1 QFTQQDENI
10 YTLSWP
16 LASPRYLTRF
26 IEQNISHE
34 NTDLYRI
41 AREFI
46 YSIEELTE
54 LQITFNQEFAFENK
68 EVVFINAYSP
78 LIIATKNFFEHK
90 FKNEITAFGFS
101 IDHNILIEHSNSLNP
116 GNYFLAV
123 YKLTIDKQS
132 FNNKSTNEITMPI
145 LFDIEEDEIVREYEK
160 VETFFGLCQEYATI
174 LHFPAEVDDE
184 VINNL
189 RVDLSEEIDKK
200 NNEIF
205 KEQEIKFNTSIALHK
220 QQEEAYF

>member
-1 QFTQQDENI
+1 
-10 YTLSWP
+10 
-16 LASPRYLTRF
+16 
-26 IEQNISHE
+26 
-34 NTDLYRI
+34 
-41 AREFI
+41 
-46 YSIEELTE
+46 
-54 LQITFNQEFAFENK
+54 
-68 EVVFINAYSP
+68 
-78 LIIATKNFFEHK
+78 
-90 FKNEITAFGFS
+90 
-101 IDHNILIEHSNSLNP
+101 
-116 GNYFLAV
+116 
-123 YKLTIDKQS
+123 DKQS

-220 QQEEAYF
+220 QQEEAYFYRKIRDRKSVIDNYYVELINTSDENE